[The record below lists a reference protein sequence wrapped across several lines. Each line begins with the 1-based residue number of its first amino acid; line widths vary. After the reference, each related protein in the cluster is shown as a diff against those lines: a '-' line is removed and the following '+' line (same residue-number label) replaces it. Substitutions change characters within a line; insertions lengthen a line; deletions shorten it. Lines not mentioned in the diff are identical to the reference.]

1 MATNLALQ
9 LQVIEPDTD
18 LNSIMIG
25 NSRYSDDIWDLR
37 PFITAKSTKESQKY
51 IRFEYISDADMK
63 KTVKQY
69 AYFKLGKTKPK
80 TVRDYINGKFPMFI
94 EYCSINGIHS
104 FADVTL
110 EDYLN
115 FNLWMKDEKKVATG
129 TGFSTCHAVEEII
142 RIGQIK
148 GWNVPQFHL
157 PKTET
162 ANQLWNTKKSMRT
175 NKTKPIPED
184 VFDKILYHA
193 VHDEKDAL
201 TKAGIIIQSQT
212 GLRINEVLSIQEG
225 CVKRTSDGYDY
236 MEVTLGKTEKGEPII
251 HKVFI
256 NGLVKNAIAELTEHT
271 AELRKESGLKELF
284 LCRIKSQNNKI
295 APYTETHWNDKKLR
309 YFIERHDIRDNKGDL
324 YPLTSH
330 QFRSTFVRELIKRK
344 VPIAMIMKQYSH
356 ISIEMT
362 AHYLTLQEEEVKE
375 IYSDMILS
383 PESKIAG
390 LRAKEIKGK
399 LDDLF
404 HGKTEDEIDD
414 VISGLAKTMSFNPL
428 PTGVCLYDFRRGNC
442 TDGDG
447 CFFYNCP
454 NYITEVQFYPIL
466 KDELD
471 LLEKEMARLKEL
483 GQEPAYQVQ
492 AVKYKYLKP
501 LVESLEVQ
509 LNGKE
514 SVDCQH
520 FFRQI
525 FLGYFSDIVQAFD
538 TLRKNVCGDDYTSLH
553 NPIVLSSVLPAYGM
567 FHSIQILFL

>member
-9 LQVIEPDTD
+9 LQVIEPNTD

-25 NSRYSDDIWDLR
+25 NSRYSDDVWDLR
-37 PFITAKSTKESQKY
+37 PFITAKTTKESWKY
-51 IRFEYISDADMK
+51 IRFEYIYDADIK
-63 KTVKQY
+63 ETVKQY
-69 AYFKLGKTKPK
+69 AYYKLGKMKPQ
-80 TVRDYINGKFPMFI
+80 TVRDYIISSLPRFI
-94 EYCSINGIHS
+94 EFCSLNGIHS
-104 FADVTL
+104 FTDVTL

-115 FNLWMKDEKKVATG
+115 FNLWMKDEKKVAMQ
-129 TGFSTCHAVEEII
+129 TGFMSCHVVEEII

-162 ANQLWNTKKSMRT
+162 AHQLWNTKSSMRT

-193 VHDEKDAL
+193 VHDEKDVL

-225 CVKRTSDGYDY
+225 CVKRTSDGCDY

-256 NGLVKNAIAELTEHT
+256 NNLVKDAIAELSEYT

-284 LCRIKSQNNKI
+284 LCKNRNKGNLIDVYNSDRFGLRKYNAFIKK
-295 APYTETHWNDKKLR
+295 Y
-309 YFIERHDIRDNKGDL
+309 DIRDNKGEL
-324 YPLTSH
+324 YQLTSH
-330 QFRSTFVRELIKRK
+330 QFRATFVRELIKRK

-356 ISIEMT
+356 VSVEMT

-383 PESKIAG
+383 PKSKIAG

-404 HGKTEDEIDD
+404 HGKTEAEIDN
-414 VISGLAKTMSFNPL
+414 VITDLSKTMSFNPL

-442 TDGDG
+442 SDGDG

-514 SVDCQH
+514 SV
-520 FFRQI
+520 
-525 FLGYFSDIVQAFD
+525 G
-538 TLRKNVCGDDYTSLH
+538 
-553 NPIVLSSVLPAYGM
+553 
-567 FHSIQILFL
+567 

>member
-1 MATNLALQ
+1 METNLALQ
-9 LQVIEPDTD
+9 LQVIEPNTD
-18 LNSIMIG
+18 LSSIMIG
-25 NSRYSDDIWDLR
+25 NSRYSDDAWDLR
-37 PFITAKSTKESQKY
+37 PFITAKTTNESHKY
-51 IRFEYISDADMK
+51 IRFEYISDVDMK
-63 KTVKQY
+63 ETVKQY
-69 AYFKLGKTKPK
+69 AYYKLGKSKPK
-80 TVRDYINGKFPMFI
+80 TVRVYINGSLPMFI

-104 FADVTL
+104 FADITL

-129 TGFSTCHAVEEII
+129 TGFITCHVVEEII

-162 ANQLWNTKKSMRT
+162 ASQLWNTKKSMKT

-193 VHDEKDAL
+193 IHDEKDVL

-256 NGLVKNAIAELTEHT
+256 NNLVKDAIAELSEYT

-284 LCRIKSQNNKI
+284 LCKNRNKGNLIDVYNSDRFGLRKYNAFIKK
-295 APYTETHWNDKKLR
+295 Y
-309 YFIERHDIRDNKGDL
+309 DIRDNKGEL
-324 YPLTSH
+324 YQLASH
-330 QFRSTFVRELIKRK
+330 QFRATFVRELIKRK

-356 ISIEMT
+356 VSIEMT

-404 HGKTEDEIDD
+404 HGKTEDEING
-414 VISGLAKTMSFNPL
+414 VITDLAKTMSFNPL

-509 LNGKE
+509 LN
-514 SVDCQH
+514 V
-520 FFRQI
+520 
-525 FLGYFSDIVQAFD
+525 
-538 TLRKNVCGDDYTSLH
+538 
-553 NPIVLSSVLPAYGM
+553 
-567 FHSIQILFL
+567 

>member
-25 NSRYSDDIWDLR
+25 NSRYSDDVWDLR
-37 PFITAKSTKESQKY
+37 PFITAKTTKESQKY
-51 IRFEYISDADMK
+51 IRFEYIYDADIK
-63 KTVKQY
+63 ETVKQY
-69 AYFKLGKTKPK
+69 AYYKLGKVKPQ
-80 TVRDYINGKFPMFI
+80 TVREYINSSLPMFI
-94 EYCSINGIHS
+94 EFCSLNGIHN

-110 EDYLN
+110 ENYLN

-129 TGFSTCHAVEEII
+129 TGFRLCHVVEEII

-148 GWNVPQFHL
+148 GWNVPRFHL

-162 ANQLWNTKKSMRT
+162 ANQLWNTKKSMKT

-193 VHDEKDAL
+193 VHDEKDIL

-212 GLRINEVLSIQEG
+212 GLRISEVLSIQED

-256 NGLVKNAIAELTEHT
+256 NDLVKDAITELSEYTS
-271 AELRKESGLKELF
+271 ELRKESGLKELF
-284 LCRIKSQNNKI
+284 LCKSAKKKNAINV
-295 APYTETHWNDKKLR
+295 YSLEHWNDQKLSL
-309 YFIERHDIRDNKGDL
+309 FINKYDIQDNKGEL

-330 QFRSTFVRELIKRK
+330 QFRATFVRELIKRK

-356 ISIEMT
+356 VSIEMT

-404 HGKTEDEIDD
+404 HGKAEAEIDN
-414 VISGLAKTMSFNPL
+414 VITDLAKTMSFYPL

-471 LLEKEMARLKEL
+471 LLKKEMARLKEL

-501 LVESLEVQ
+501 LVESLEVL

-514 SVDCQH
+514 SV
-520 FFRQI
+520 
-525 FLGYFSDIVQAFD
+525 G
-538 TLRKNVCGDDYTSLH
+538 
-553 NPIVLSSVLPAYGM
+553 
-567 FHSIQILFL
+567 

>member
-1 MATNLALQ
+1 MVTNLALQ

-37 PFITAKSTKESQKY
+37 PFIKNKNIDPSKTS
-51 IRFEYISDADMK
+51 IRFEYISDADMQEI
-63 KTVKQY
+63 VKQY
-69 AYFKLGKTKPK
+69 AYYKLGKIKPH
-80 TVRDYINGKFPMFI
+80 TVRDYVNAKLPTFV
-94 EYCSINGIHS
+94 EYYTINGIHS
-104 FADVTL
+104 FADMTL

-115 FNLWMKDEKKVATG
+115 FNLWMKDEKKVAMK
-129 TGFSTCHAVEEII
+129 TGFNTCHVVEEII

-162 ANQLWNTKKSMRT
+162 ANQLWNTKKSMKT

-193 VHDEKDAL
+193 VHDEKDVL

-212 GLRINEVLSIQEG
+212 GLRISEVLSIQEG
-225 CVKRTSDGYDY
+225 CVKSTSDGYDY
-236 MEVTLGKTEKGEPII
+236 MEVTLGKTEKGESII

-256 NGLVKNAIAELTEHT
+256 NDLVKNTIAELSEYT
-271 AELRKESGLKELF
+271 AELRKKSGLKELF
-284 LCRIKSQNNKI
+284 LTSRAKVCNRDTWNHQHIEPFIKK
-295 APYTETHWNDKKLR
+295 
-309 YFIERHDIRDNKGDL
+309 HDIRDSKGEL
-324 YPLTSH
+324 YPLKSH
-330 QFRSTFVRELIKRK
+330 QFRATFVRELIKRK

-356 ISIEMT
+356 VSIEMT

-404 HGKTEDEIDD
+404 HGKTEAEIDD
-414 VISGLAKTMSFNPL
+414 VITDLAKTMSFNPL

-447 CFFYNCP
+447 CFMYNCP

-483 GQEPAYQVQ
+483 GHEREWQRQYI
-492 AVKYKYLKP
+492 KYKYLKP
-501 LVESLEVQ
+501 LVDDLEVQ
-509 LNGKE
+509 LNGEK
-514 SVDCQH
+514 SV
-520 FFRQI
+520 
-525 FLGYFSDIVQAFD
+525 G
-538 TLRKNVCGDDYTSLH
+538 
-553 NPIVLSSVLPAYGM
+553 
-567 FHSIQILFL
+567 

>member
-9 LQVIEPDTD
+9 LQVIEPNTD
-18 LNSIMIG
+18 LSNIMIG
-25 NSRYSDDIWDLR
+25 NSRYSDDVWDLR
-37 PFITAKSTKESQKY
+37 PFITAKTTNESHKY

-63 KTVKQY
+63 ETVKQY
-69 AYFKLGKTKPK
+69 AYYKLGKTKPQ
-80 TVRDYINGKFPMFI
+80 TVRDYINAKLPMFI

-104 FADVTL
+104 FADITL

-115 FNLWMKDEKKVATG
+115 FNLWMKDEKKVAQQ
-129 TGFSTCHAVEEII
+129 TGFVSCHVIEEII

-148 GWNVPQFHL
+148 EWNVPQFHL

-162 ANQLWNTKKSMRT
+162 ANQLWNTKKSMKT

-251 HKVFI
+251 QKVFI
-256 NGLVKNAIAELTEHT
+256 NNLVKDAIAELSEYT

-284 LCRIKSQNNKI
+284 LCKNRNKGNLIDVYNSDRFGLRKYNAFIKK
-295 APYTETHWNDKKLR
+295 Y
-309 YFIERHDIRDNKGDL
+309 DIRDNRGEL
-324 YPLTSH
+324 YQLASH
-330 QFRSTFVRELIKRK
+330 QFRTTFVRELIKRK

-356 ISIEMT
+356 VSIEMT

-383 PESKIAG
+383 PESRIAG

-414 VISGLAKTMSFNPL
+414 VITGLAKTMSFNPL

-483 GQEPAYQVQ
+483 GHEREWQKQYI
-492 AVKYKYLKP
+492 KYKYLKP

-509 LNGKE
+509 LN
-514 SVDCQH
+514 V
-520 FFRQI
+520 
-525 FLGYFSDIVQAFD
+525 
-538 TLRKNVCGDDYTSLH
+538 
-553 NPIVLSSVLPAYGM
+553 
-567 FHSIQILFL
+567 

>member
-25 NSRYSDDIWDLR
+25 NSRYSDDVWDLR

-63 KTVKQY
+63 ETVKQY

-80 TVRDYINGKFPMFI
+80 TVRDYINTSLPQFI
-94 EYCSINGIHS
+94 EYCSTNGIHS
-104 FADVTL
+104 FTDVTL

-115 FNLWMKDEKKVATG
+115 FNLWMKDEKKVAMQ
-129 TGFSTCHAVEEII
+129 TGFMSCHVVEEII

-148 GWNVPQFHL
+148 GWDVPQFHL

-162 ANQLWNTKKSMRT
+162 ANQLWNTKKSMKT

-193 VHDEKDAL
+193 VHDEKDVL

-225 CVKRTSDGYDY
+225 CVKRTTDGYDY
-236 MEVTLGKTEKGEPII
+236 MEVTLGKTEKGESII

-256 NGLVKNAIAELTEHT
+256 NDLVKNAIAELTEHT

-284 LCRIKSQNNKI
+284 VIRNHGIRALNVVK
-295 APYTETHWNDKKLR
+295 WNGNRLSH
-309 YFIERHDIRDNKGDL
+309 FIERYDIRDNKGDL

-330 QFRSTFVRELIKRK
+330 QFRATFVRELIKRK

-356 ISIEMT
+356 VSIEMT

-383 PESKIAG
+383 PESRIAG

-404 HGKTEDEIDD
+404 HGKT
-414 VISGLAKTMSFNPL
+414 
-428 PTGVCLYDFRRGNC
+428 
-442 TDGDG
+442 
-447 CFFYNCP
+447 
-454 NYITEVQFYPIL
+454 
-466 KDELD
+466 
-471 LLEKEMARLKEL
+471 
-483 GQEPAYQVQ
+483 
-492 AVKYKYLKP
+492 
-501 LVESLEVQ
+501 
-509 LNGKE
+509 
-514 SVDCQH
+514 
-520 FFRQI
+520 
-525 FLGYFSDIVQAFD
+525 
-538 TLRKNVCGDDYTSLH
+538 
-553 NPIVLSSVLPAYGM
+553 
-567 FHSIQILFL
+567 

>member
-25 NSRYSDDIWDLR
+25 NSRYSDDVWDLR
-37 PFITAKSTKESQKY
+37 PFITAKSTKESHKY
-51 IRFEYISDADMK
+51 IHFEYISDADMK
-63 KTVKQY
+63 ETVKQY
-69 AYFKLGKTKPK
+69 AYYKLGKMKPQ
-80 TVRDYINGKFPMFI
+80 TVRCYINSKLPMFI

-110 EDYLN
+110 ENYLN
-115 FNLWMKDEKKVATG
+115 FNLWMKDEKKVALQ
-129 TGFSTCHAVEEII
+129 TGFMSCHVVEEII

-148 GWNVPQFHL
+148 GWNVSQFHL

-162 ANQLWNTKKSMRT
+162 ANQLWNRKKSMKT

-193 VHDEKDAL
+193 VHDEKDVL

-225 CVKRTSDGYDY
+225 CVKRTAEGYDY

-256 NGLVKNAIAELTEHT
+256 NDLVKDAIAERSEYT

-284 LCRIKSQNNKI
+284 IQRI
-295 APYTETHWNDKKLR
+295 PKKHNVIDVLAKDG
-309 YFIERHDIRDNKGDL
+309 YQAYKLNTFIKRHDIRDNKGEL

-330 QFRSTFVRELIKRK
+330 QFRATFVRELIKQK

-356 ISIEMT
+356 VSIEMT

-399 LDDLF
+399 LNDLF
-404 HGKTEDEIDD
+404 HGKTEAEIED
-414 VISGLAKTMSFNPL
+414 VITDLAKTMSFNPL

-514 SVDCQH
+514 SV
-520 FFRQI
+520 
-525 FLGYFSDIVQAFD
+525 G
-538 TLRKNVCGDDYTSLH
+538 
-553 NPIVLSSVLPAYGM
+553 
-567 FHSIQILFL
+567 

>member
-25 NSRYSDDIWDLR
+25 NSRYSDDVWDLR
-37 PFITAKSTKESQKY
+37 PFITAKTTIESRKY
-51 IRFEYISDADMK
+51 IRFEYISDVDMK
-63 KTVKQY
+63 ETVKQY
-69 AYFKLGKTKPK
+69 AYYKLGKVKPK
-80 TVRDYINGKFPMFI
+80 TVREYINSSLPRFI

-104 FADVTL
+104 IVDVTL

-115 FNLWMKDEKKVATG
+115 FNLWMKDEKKVATS
-129 TGFSTCHAVEEII
+129 TGNNSCHVVEEII

-162 ANQLWNTKKSMRT
+162 ANQLWNTKKSMKT

-184 VFDKILYHA
+184 VFDKILHHA
-193 VHDEKDAL
+193 VHDEKDVL

-225 CVKRTSDGYDY
+225 CVKRTQDGYDY

-256 NGLVKNAIAELTEHT
+256 NDLVEDTIAELSEYT

-284 LCRIKSQNNKI
+284 VIRNHGIRALKVGNWSRNRLS
-295 APYTETHWNDKKLR
+295 R
-309 YFIERHDIRDNKGDL
+309 FIERYDIRDNKGEL

-330 QFRSTFVRELIKRK
+330 QFRATFVRELIKRK

-356 ISIEMT
+356 VSIEMT

-404 HGKTEDEIDD
+404 HGKTETEIDN
-414 VISGLAKTMSFNPL
+414 VITDLAKTMSFNPL

-509 LNGKE
+509 LN
-514 SVDCQH
+514 V
-520 FFRQI
+520 
-525 FLGYFSDIVQAFD
+525 
-538 TLRKNVCGDDYTSLH
+538 
-553 NPIVLSSVLPAYGM
+553 
-567 FHSIQILFL
+567 

>member
-1 MATNLALQ
+1 MTTNLALQ

-25 NSRYSDDIWDLR
+25 NSDYNDDVWDLR
-37 PFITAKSTKESQKY
+37 SFITAKSTKESQKY
-51 IRFEYISDADMK
+51 IRFEYITDADTK
-63 KTVKQY
+63 ETVKQY
-69 AYFKLGKTKPK
+69 AYYKLGKIKPQ
-80 TVRDYINGKFPMFI
+80 TVREYINSSLPMFI
-94 EYCSINGIHS
+94 EYCAINGIHS

-115 FNLWMKDEKKVATG
+115 FNLWMKKDKKVAVG
-129 TGFSTCHAVEEII
+129 TGNVYCHVVEEII

-148 GWNVPQFHL
+148 GWNVPKFHL

-162 ANQLWNTKKSMRT
+162 ANQLWNTKKSMKT
-175 NKTKPIPED
+175 NKTKPISED

-193 VHDEKDAL
+193 VHDEKDVL
-201 TKAGIIIQSQT
+201 TKSGIIIQSQT

-256 NGLVKNAIAELTEHT
+256 NELVKNTIKELSDYTEP
-271 AELRKESGLKELF
+271 LRKESGLKELF
-284 LCRIKSQNNKI
+284 LVKYHGIRVLKVTKWNENRL
-295 APYTETHWNDKKLR
+295 TH
-309 YFIERHDIRDNKGDL
+309 FIERWDIRDNKGEL

-330 QFRSTFVRELIKRK
+330 KFRATFVRELIKRK

-356 ISIEMT
+356 VSIEMT
-362 AHYLTLQEEEVKE
+362 AHYLTLQAEEVKE

-390 LRAKEIKGK
+390 LRAKEIKGT

-414 VISGLAKTMSFNPL
+414 VITDLAKTMSFNPL

-471 LLEKEMARLKEL
+471 LLEKEMARLKKL
-483 GQEPAYQVQ
+483 DQEPAYQVQ

-514 SVDCQH
+514 SV
-520 FFRQI
+520 
-525 FLGYFSDIVQAFD
+525 G
-538 TLRKNVCGDDYTSLH
+538 
-553 NPIVLSSVLPAYGM
+553 
-567 FHSIQILFL
+567 

>member
-1 MATNLALQ
+1 METNLALQ
-9 LQVIEPDTD
+9 LQVIEPNTD
-18 LNSIMIG
+18 LSSIMIG
-25 NSRYSDDIWDLR
+25 NSRYSDDAWDLR
-37 PFITAKSTKESQKY
+37 PFITAKTTNESHKY
-51 IRFEYISDADMK
+51 IRFEYISDVDMK
-63 KTVKQY
+63 ETVKQY
-69 AYFKLGKTKPK
+69 AYYKLGKSKPK
-80 TVRDYINGKFPMFI
+80 TVRVYINGSLPMFI

-104 FADVTL
+104 FADITL

-129 TGFSTCHAVEEII
+129 TGFITCHVVEEII

-162 ANQLWNTKKSMRT
+162 ANQLWNTKKSMKT

-193 VHDEKDAL
+193 IHDEKDVL

-256 NGLVKNAIAELTEHT
+256 NNLVKDAIAELSEYT

-284 LCRIKSQNNKI
+284 LCKNRNKGNLIDVYNSDRFGLRKYNAFIKK
-295 APYTETHWNDKKLR
+295 Y
-309 YFIERHDIRDNKGDL
+309 DIRDNKGEL
-324 YPLTSH
+324 YQLASH
-330 QFRSTFVRELIKRK
+330 QFRATFVRELIKRK

-356 ISIEMT
+356 VSIEMT

-414 VISGLAKTMSFNPL
+414 VIIGLAKTMSFNPL

-509 LNGKE
+509 LN
-514 SVDCQH
+514 V
-520 FFRQI
+520 
-525 FLGYFSDIVQAFD
+525 
-538 TLRKNVCGDDYTSLH
+538 
-553 NPIVLSSVLPAYGM
+553 
-567 FHSIQILFL
+567 

>member
-18 LNSIMIG
+18 FKSIMIG
-25 NSRYSDDIWDLR
+25 NSRYSDDVWDLR
-37 PFITAKSTKESQKY
+37 PFFKIKNIDPSKTS
-51 IRFEYISDADMK
+51 IRYEYISDADIK
-63 KTVKQY
+63 ETVKQY
-69 AYFKLGKTKPK
+69 AYFKLGKIKPH
-80 TVRDYINGKFPMFI
+80 TVRDYINAKLPMFV
-94 EYCSINGIHS
+94 EYCSLNGIDS
-104 FADVTL
+104 LADVNL

-115 FNLWMKDEKKVATG
+115 FNLWMKDEKKVAQG
-129 TGFSTCHAVEEII
+129 TGFSACHVVEEII
-142 RIGQIK
+142 RIGHIK
-148 GWNVPQFHL
+148 GWNVPQFYF
-157 PKTET
+157 PKAVT
-162 ANQLWNTKKSMRT
+162 ANQLWPRQESIKL

-193 VHDEKDAL
+193 VHDEKDVF

-236 MEVTLGKTEKGEPII
+236 MEVILGKTEKGEQII

-256 NGLVKNAIAELTEHT
+256 NELVKDTIVELSDYTS
-271 AELRKESGLKELF
+271 ELRKKSGLKELF
-284 LCRIKSQNNKI
+284 LSSRAKVCNRDN
-295 APYTETHWNDKKLR
+295 WNHQQLEP
-309 YFIERHDIRDNKGDL
+309 FIERWNIRDNKGDL

-330 QFRSTFVRELIKRK
+330 QFRATFVRELIKRK

-356 ISIEMT
+356 VSIEMT

-375 IYSDMILS
+375 IYSDMILN

-390 LRAKEIKGK
+390 LRSKEIKGK

-404 HGKTEDEIDD
+404 HGKTEAEIDD
-414 VISGLAKTMSFNPL
+414 VITDLAKTMSFNPL

-483 GQEPAYQVQ
+483 SHEREWQKQYI
-492 AVKYKYLKP
+492 KYKYLKP

-514 SVDCQH
+514 SV
-520 FFRQI
+520 
-525 FLGYFSDIVQAFD
+525 G
-538 TLRKNVCGDDYTSLH
+538 
-553 NPIVLSSVLPAYGM
+553 
-567 FHSIQILFL
+567 

>member
-25 NSRYSDDIWDLR
+25 NSRYSDDVWDLR

-63 KTVKQY
+63 ETVKQY
-69 AYFKLGKTKPK
+69 AYYKLGKTKPK
-80 TVRDYINGKFPMFI
+80 TVRDYINTSLPQFI
-94 EYCSINGIHS
+94 EYCSLNGIHS
-104 FADVTL
+104 FADVTS
-110 EDYLN
+110 ENYLN
-115 FNLWMKDEKKVATG
+115 FNLWMKDEKKVALQ
-129 TGFSTCHAVEEII
+129 TGFMSCHVVEEII

-148 GWNVPQFHL
+148 GWDVPQFHL

-162 ANQLWNTKKSMRT
+162 ANQLWNTNKSMRT

-184 VFDKILYHA
+184 VFDKILYHV
-193 VHDEKDAL
+193 VHDEKDVL

-225 CVKRTSDGYDY
+225 CVKRTADGYDY

-256 NGLVKNAIAELTEHT
+256 NDLVKDAIAELTKHT

-284 LCRIKSQNNKI
+284 IVRNHGIRALNVSKWVGQRL
-295 APYTETHWNDKKLR
+295 PH
-309 YFIERHDIRDNKGDL
+309 FIERHDIRDNKGEL

-330 QFRSTFVRELIKRK
+330 QFRATFVRELTKRK

-356 ISIEMT
+356 VSIEMT

-404 HGKTEDEIDD
+404 HGKTEAEIDD

-514 SVDCQH
+514 SV
-520 FFRQI
+520 
-525 FLGYFSDIVQAFD
+525 G
-538 TLRKNVCGDDYTSLH
+538 
-553 NPIVLSSVLPAYGM
+553 
-567 FHSIQILFL
+567 

>member
-1 MATNLALQ
+1 METNLALQ
-9 LQVIEPDTD
+9 LQVIEPNTD
-18 LNSIMIG
+18 LSSIMIG
-25 NSRYSDDIWDLR
+25 NSRYSDDAWDLR
-37 PFITAKSTKESQKY
+37 PFITAKTTNESHKY
-51 IRFEYISDADMK
+51 IRFEYISDVDMK
-63 KTVKQY
+63 ETVKQY
-69 AYFKLGKTKPK
+69 AYYKLGKSKPK
-80 TVRDYINGKFPMFI
+80 TVRVYINGSLPMFI

-104 FADVTL
+104 FADITL

-129 TGFSTCHAVEEII
+129 TGFITCHVVEEII

-162 ANQLWNTKKSMRT
+162 ANQLWNTKKSMKT

-193 VHDEKDAL
+193 IHDEKDVL

-256 NGLVKNAIAELTEHT
+256 NNLVKDAIAELSEYT

-284 LCRIKSQNNKI
+284 LCKNRNKGNLIDVYNSDRFGLRKYNAFIKK
-295 APYTETHWNDKKLR
+295 Y
-309 YFIERHDIRDNKGDL
+309 DIRDNKGEL
-324 YPLTSH
+324 YQLASH
-330 QFRSTFVRELIKRK
+330 QFRATFVRELIKRK

-356 ISIEMT
+356 VSIEMT

-404 HGKTEDEIDD
+404 HGKTEDEING
-414 VISGLAKTMSFNPL
+414 VITDLAKTMSFNPL

-471 LLEKEMARLKEL
+471 LLEKEMARRKEL

-501 LVESLEVQ
+501 VVESLEVQ
-509 LNGKE
+509 LN
-514 SVDCQH
+514 V
-520 FFRQI
+520 
-525 FLGYFSDIVQAFD
+525 
-538 TLRKNVCGDDYTSLH
+538 
-553 NPIVLSSVLPAYGM
+553 
-567 FHSIQILFL
+567 

>member
-1 MATNLALQ
+1 M
-9 LQVIEPDTD
+9 
-18 LNSIMIG
+18 
-25 NSRYSDDIWDLR
+25 
-37 PFITAKSTKESQKY
+37 KE
-51 IRFEYISDADMK
+51 A
-63 KTVKQY
+63 VKQY
-69 AYFKLGKTKPK
+69 AYYKLGKMKPQ
-80 TVRDYINGKFPMFI
+80 TVRRYINGSLPMFI
-94 EYCSINGIHS
+94 KYCALNGIHS

-115 FNLWMKDEKKVATG
+115 FNLWMKNDKKVAVSTG
-129 TGFSTCHAVEEII
+129 NHSCHIVEEII

-148 GWNVPQFHL
+148 GWDVPTFHL
-157 PKTET
+157 PKAET
-162 ANQLWNTKKSMRT
+162 ANQLWNTKKSMKT

-193 VHDEKDAL
+193 VHDEKDVL
-201 TKAGIIIQSQT
+201 TKSGIIIQSQT

-256 NGLVKNAIAELTEHT
+256 NELVKNTIKELSDFTEL
-271 AELRKESGLKELF
+271 LRKESGLKELF
-284 LCRIKSQNNKI
+284 LVKNHGIRVLNVTKWNKNRL
-295 APYTETHWNDKKLR
+295 AH
-309 YFIERHDIRDNKGDL
+309 FIERWDIRDNKGEL

-330 QFRSTFVRELIKRK
+330 KFRATFVRELIKRK

-356 ISIEMT
+356 VSIEMT

-375 IYSDMILS
+375 IYSNMILS

-414 VISGLAKTMSFNPL
+414 VITDLAKTMSFNPL

-442 TDGDG
+442 TEGDG

-514 SVDCQH
+514 SV
-520 FFRQI
+520 
-525 FLGYFSDIVQAFD
+525 G
-538 TLRKNVCGDDYTSLH
+538 
-553 NPIVLSSVLPAYGM
+553 
-567 FHSIQILFL
+567 

>member
-25 NSRYSDDIWDLR
+25 NSRYSDDVWDLR
-37 PFITAKSTKESQKY
+37 PFITAKTTKESQKY
-51 IRFEYISDADMK
+51 IRFEYIYDADIK
-63 KTVKQY
+63 ETVKQY
-69 AYFKLGKTKPK
+69 AYYKLGKVKPQ
-80 TVRDYINGKFPMFI
+80 TVREYINSSLPMFI
-94 EYCSINGIHS
+94 EFCSLNGIHN

-110 EDYLN
+110 ENYLN
-115 FNLWMKDEKKVATG
+115 FNLWMKDEKKVAMQ
-129 TGFSTCHAVEEII
+129 TGFMSCHMVEEII

-148 GWNVPQFHL
+148 GWDVPQFHL
-157 PKTET
+157 LKTET
-162 ANQLWNTKKSMRT
+162 ANQLWNRKKSMKT

-193 VHDEKDAL
+193 VHDEKDIL

-256 NGLVKNAIAELTEHT
+256 NELVKDSIIELSEYT

-284 LCRIKSQNNKI
+284 IQRI
-295 APYTETHWNDKKLR
+295 TKKHNAIDVLAKDGYQACKLNPFIKR
-309 YFIERHDIRDNKGDL
+309 YDIRDNKGEL
-324 YPLTSH
+324 YSLTSH
-330 QFRSTFVRELIKRK
+330 QFRATFVRELIKRK

-356 ISIEMT
+356 VSIEMT

-414 VISGLAKTMSFNPL
+414 VITGLAKTMSFNPL

-509 LNGKE
+509 LN
-514 SVDCQH
+514 V
-520 FFRQI
+520 
-525 FLGYFSDIVQAFD
+525 
-538 TLRKNVCGDDYTSLH
+538 
-553 NPIVLSSVLPAYGM
+553 
-567 FHSIQILFL
+567 

>member
-1 MATNLALQ
+1 METNLALQ
-9 LQVIEPDTD
+9 LQVIEPNTD
-18 LNSIMIG
+18 LSSIMIG
-25 NSRYSDDIWDLR
+25 NSRYSDDAWDLR
-37 PFITAKSTKESQKY
+37 PFITAKTTNESHKY
-51 IRFEYISDADMK
+51 IRFEYISDVDMK
-63 KTVKQY
+63 ETVKQY
-69 AYFKLGKTKPK
+69 AYYKLGKSKPK
-80 TVRDYINGKFPMFI
+80 TVRVYINGSLPMFI

-104 FADVTL
+104 FADITL

-129 TGFSTCHAVEEII
+129 TGFITCHVVEEII

-162 ANQLWNTKKSMRT
+162 ANQLWNTKKSMKT

-193 VHDEKDAL
+193 IHDEKDVL

-256 NGLVKNAIAELTEHT
+256 NNLVKDAIAELSEYT

-284 LCRIKSQNNKI
+284 LCKNRNKGNLIDVYNSDRFGLRKYNAFIKK
-295 APYTETHWNDKKLR
+295 Y
-309 YFIERHDIRDNKGDL
+309 DIRDNKGEL
-324 YPLTSH
+324 YQLASH
-330 QFRSTFVRELIKRK
+330 QFRATFVRELIKRK

-356 ISIEMT
+356 VSIEMT

-404 HGKTEDEIDD
+404 HGKTEDEING
-414 VISGLAKTMSFNPL
+414 VITDLAKTMSFNPL

-483 GQEPAYQVQ
+483 DHEREWQKQYI
-492 AVKYKYLKP
+492 KYKYLKP

-509 LNGKE
+509 LN
-514 SVDCQH
+514 V
-520 FFRQI
+520 
-525 FLGYFSDIVQAFD
+525 
-538 TLRKNVCGDDYTSLH
+538 
-553 NPIVLSSVLPAYGM
+553 
-567 FHSIQILFL
+567 

>member
-9 LQVIEPDTD
+9 LQVVEPDTD

-25 NSRYSDDIWDLR
+25 NSRYSDDVWDLR
-37 PFITAKSTKESQKY
+37 PFITAKSVQTGQKWL
-51 IRFEYISDADMK
+51 RFEYISDANMK
-63 KTVKQY
+63 ETVKQY

-80 TVRDYINGKFPMFI
+80 SVRDYINTSLPQFI
-94 EYCSINGIHS
+94 KYCSTNGIHS

-115 FNLWMKDEKKVATG
+115 FNLWMKDEKKVAMQ
-129 TGFSTCHAVEEII
+129 TGFMSCHVVEEII

-148 GWNVPQFHL
+148 GWDVPQFHL

-162 ANQLWNTKKSMRT
+162 ANQLWNTNKSMRT

-193 VHDEKDAL
+193 VHDEKDVL

-225 CVKRTSDGYDY
+225 CVQRTSDGYDY

-256 NGLVKNAIAELTEHT
+256 NDIVKDAIAELSEYT

-284 LCRIKSQNNKI
+284 VIRNHGIRALNVAK
-295 APYTETHWNDKKLR
+295 WNGNRLSH
-309 YFIERHDIRDNKGDL
+309 FIERYDIRDNKGEL

-330 QFRSTFVRELIKRK
+330 QFRATFVRELIKRK

-356 ISIEMT
+356 VSIEMT

-404 HGKTEDEIDD
+404 HGKTEAEIDD

-442 TDGDG
+442 TVGDG

-454 NYITEVQFYPIL
+454 NYITEIQFYPIL

-514 SVDCQH
+514 SV
-520 FFRQI
+520 
-525 FLGYFSDIVQAFD
+525 G
-538 TLRKNVCGDDYTSLH
+538 
-553 NPIVLSSVLPAYGM
+553 
-567 FHSIQILFL
+567 

>member
-25 NSRYSDDIWDLR
+25 SSRYSDDVWDLR
-37 PFITAKSTKESQKY
+37 PFITAKTTKETHKY
-51 IRFEYISDADMK
+51 IRFEYIYDADMK
-63 KTVKQY
+63 ETVKQY
-69 AYFKLGKTKPK
+69 TYYKLGKMKPQ
-80 TVRDYINGKFPMFI
+80 TVRGYINSSLPMFI
-94 EYCSINGIHS
+94 EFCSLNGIHS
-104 FADVTL
+104 FTDVTL

-129 TGFSTCHAVEEII
+129 TGFRSCHVVEEII

-148 GWNVPQFHL
+148 GWNVPQFNL
-157 PKTET
+157 PKAET
-162 ANQLWNTKKSMRT
+162 AHQLWNTKSSMRT

-193 VHDEKDAL
+193 VHDEKDVL

-225 CVKRTSDGYDY
+225 CVKHTSDGYDY

-256 NGLVKNAIAELTEHT
+256 NELVKDAIVELSEYT

-284 LCRIKSQNNKI
+284 IQRI
-295 APYTETHWNDKKLR
+295 TKKHNAIDVLAKDGYQAYKLNPFIKR
-309 YFIERHDIRDNKGDL
+309 YDIRDNKGEL

-330 QFRSTFVRELIKRK
+330 QFRATFVRELIKRK

-356 ISIEMT
+356 VSIEMT

-383 PESKIAG
+383 PESRIAG

-404 HGKTEDEIDD
+404 HGKTEAEIDD
-414 VISGLAKTMSFNPL
+414 VITDLAKTMSFNPL

-447 CFFYNCP
+447 CFMYNCP

-483 GQEPAYQVQ
+483 GHEREWQRQYI
-492 AVKYKYLKP
+492 KYKYLKP
-501 LVESLEVQ
+501 LVDDLEVQ
-509 LNGKE
+509 LNGEK
-514 SVDCQH
+514 SV
-520 FFRQI
+520 
-525 FLGYFSDIVQAFD
+525 G
-538 TLRKNVCGDDYTSLH
+538 
-553 NPIVLSSVLPAYGM
+553 
-567 FHSIQILFL
+567 

>member
-25 NSRYSDDIWDLR
+25 NSNYNDDVWDLR
-37 PFITAKSTKESQKY
+37 PFITAKSTEESHKY
-51 IRFEYISDADMK
+51 IRFEYIADVDMK
-63 KTVKQY
+63 ETVKQY
-69 AYFKLGKTKPK
+69 AYYKLGKTKPQ
-80 TVRDYINGKFPMFI
+80 TVREYINGKLPMFI
-94 EYCSINGIHS
+94 EYCAINGIHS
-104 FADVTL
+104 FADVTF

-115 FNLWMKDEKKVATG
+115 FNLWMKNDKKMVVSTG
-129 TGFSTCHAVEEII
+129 NHSCHVVEEII

-148 GWNVPQFHL
+148 RWNVPAFHL

-162 ANQLWNTKKSMRT
+162 ANQLWNTKKSMKT

-193 VHDEKDAL
+193 VHDEKNVL
-201 TKAGIIIQSQT
+201 TKSGIIIQSQT

-256 NGLVKNAIAELTEHT
+256 NELAKNTIKELSDFTEP
-271 AELRKESGLKELF
+271 LRKESGLKELF
-284 LCRIKSQNNKI
+284 LVKYNGIRVLNVTKWNENRL
-295 APYTETHWNDKKLR
+295 TH
-309 YFIERHDIRDNKGDL
+309 FIERWDIRDNKGEL

-330 QFRSTFVRELIKRK
+330 QFRATFVRELIKRK

-356 ISIEMT
+356 VSIEMT

-414 VISGLAKTMSFNPL
+414 VITDLAKTMSFNPL

-442 TDGDG
+442 IDGDG

-514 SVDCQH
+514 SV
-520 FFRQI
+520 
-525 FLGYFSDIVQAFD
+525 G
-538 TLRKNVCGDDYTSLH
+538 
-553 NPIVLSSVLPAYGM
+553 
-567 FHSIQILFL
+567 